1 MDVYFVLNGITFVWN
16 DEKAQI
22 NPQKH
27 DGVTFQQAAEAFFD
41 PLLVVV
47 DASRNDEVRD
57 AIIGLDRRWNLLYVV
72 FIEREDDMS
81 VLFQLVKPPA
91 RNVNTMKTDV
101 LKKRLDRNRPMT
113 TITIRMPEDVIEDL
127 KRIAPLLGFSGYQP
141 LARAYIG
148 QGLRT
153 DLERLEGDTV
163 SALIASLKRHGVSD
177 EILQEALGE
186 VTQK

>member
-1 MDVYFVLNGITFVWN
+1 
-16 DEKAQI
+16 
-22 NPQKH
+22 
-27 DGVTFQQAAEAFFD
+27 
-41 PLLVVV
+41 
-47 DASRNDEVRD
+47 
-57 AIIGLDRRWNLLYVV
+57 
-72 FIEREDDMS
+72 
-81 VLFQLVKPPA
+81 
-91 RNVNTMKTDV
+91 MKTDA

-186 VTQK
+186 VTQR